1 MPRVALKKELEGRI
15 LDLGGGGEGVI
26 GRVYREQVV
35 AIDTRQDELD
45 EAPEGPEKRVMDA
58 CALAFPDGVFDH
70 VTAFYF
76 FMYLSREHRANA
88 LGEAYRVLRPGGR
101 LHVWDAEFAEAH
113 PFCAELDIDAAG
125 APVHTTYGVY
135 RDDAA
140 QDAGAITNIARK
152 AGFRLL
158 DWRTE
163 DGQFSLRF
171 EK

>member
-1 MPRVALKKELEGRI
+1 MPRVALTRELKGRI
-15 LDLGGGGEGVI
+15 LDLGGGEEGVM
-26 GRVYREQVV
+26 GRIYRERVV

-58 CALAFPDGVFDH
+58 RALTFSDNAFDH
-70 VTAFYF
+70 VTAFYLL
-76 FMYLSREHRANA
+76 MYLPREHRADV
-88 LGEAYRVLRPGGR
+88 LREAYRVLRPGGR

-113 PFCAELDIDAAG
+113 PFCVELDIDAAG
-125 APVHTTYGVY
+125 TPVHTTYGVY
-135 RDDAA
+135 QDDAA
-140 QDAGAITNIARK
+140 QDARSTVSIVRE

-158 DWRTE
+158 EWRTE